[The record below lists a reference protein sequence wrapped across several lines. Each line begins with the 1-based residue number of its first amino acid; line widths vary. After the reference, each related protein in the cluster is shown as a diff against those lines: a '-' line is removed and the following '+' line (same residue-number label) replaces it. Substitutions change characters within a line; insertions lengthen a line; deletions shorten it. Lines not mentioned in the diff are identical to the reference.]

1 MLLPTGGVCPSRG
14 PFLAPQCGVAIR
26 TLRDELPA
34 MFERDLSYDIYR
46 PDIVFVDH
54 TSLPGVPSEAHGL
67 DAYKRVFLSLRLH
80 GALCFAS
87 TRVSLLRIWQPRE
100 RTLAVRWS
108 VAATPR
114 LLSSLGLDDMHFD
127 GISEYKLDNRGMIY
141 EHVVC
146 NCDFGTQQPLRS
158 RALAQLLAGLAPA
171 QSPTPSFCRGADAAG
186 GLLLENGGA
195 SRASLTLGTLVEDA
209 AAGLLLPQQH
219 AR

>member
-108 VAATPR
+108 VAAAPR
-114 LLSSLGLDDMHFD
+114 LLASLGAGDVHFD
-127 GISEYKLDNRGMIY
+127 GISEYKLDSAGMIY
-141 EHVVC
+141 EHKVD
-146 NCDFGTQQPLRS
+146 NCDYDAPRRARS
-158 RALAQLLAGLAPA
+158 LAQLLSSLAPAA
-171 QSPTPSFCRGADAAG
+171 QSPTPSFMRGASPLLAGAG
-186 GLLLENGGA
+186 GDDEPRRRHGGG
-195 SRASLTLGTLVEDA
+195 S
-209 AAGLLLPQQH
+209 LLP
-219 AR
+219 R